1 MRWPITYRSNILHIL
16 WMFAALA
23 CVLAAPSAHACT
35 SPAGN
40 AGDII
45 YDDDRNLMLY
55 CDANNW
61 IAIRSTGGAG
71 PVPTSGLVGHWTL
84 DETSGSTI
92 RDYSPSGNNGTWSD
106 AVNNDVTEESTVG
119 QVNNAITFDNSIDH
133 INLGNPAELQITGG
147 LTISAWARPAS
158 SHDGHIVAKWDWP
171 NENNASYRL
180 QTDTVSGSDIDY
192 EFRVYSGS
200 CGAATSARSGEVTV
214 TTNEWHH
221 IVGVYEPSS
230 AVQLYID
237 GILASEETTGIPA
250 SLANCASDVLI
261 GTNSGATLQE
271 WEGDLDDIRVY
282 NRALT
287 STEISTLY
295 QNTGGD
301 DTSLALHLKLDETSG
316 TVSADSSVY
325 GNDGTLNNFSV
336 PAWSSN
342 GTLDGALLF
351 DGTDDVIVVPDANSL
366 DINNAITVAAWI
378 NTTCSPDFADS
389 NRECRI
395 LQKGSGTTD
404 SSSYALDIDD
414 DTVGYEALH
423 FCVNYGGIDDP
434 QCIYT
439 NSGTVV
445 NDGTWHHVA
454 ASWDGTELSL
464 YVDGQLDNTASYSAG
479 SVVANSDPVTIGG
492 RNDGNGDDYSGLM
505 DDVRIYTRALSA
517 NEIASMAAAC
527 SKGSMI
533 YNADHHVP
541 QYCAGSDD
549 WVAMGPV
556 RGGIDNGLV
565 GHWQLDETS
574 GTTAGDASG
583 NLLNGSMIGGLDAG
597 TDSVD
602 GKVSTSLLFDGV
614 ADGIQVSN
622 SASLEN
628 FTSLTLSAWVYPTA
642 VGQSNGSRVIS
653 KSDGGNGDNYLLGYG
668 NADQA
673 WMRIE
678 TDGDVQQN
686 LNSSTTLP
694 LNQWTHIVGTWD
706 GQNMRLYEN
715 GVEVST
721 SPQAKSGVLD
731 ADGTALTIGTHATT
745 PTDRRFPGRI
755 DDARVYNRALS
766 RAEVIALYKLG
777 NDQDSALVGHWKLDE
792 LSGTNANDVSLSG
805 IDGTLNNFDTPP
817 AWSSSGTVDG
827 GLVFDGTDDGINLG
841 DNFDMTGS
849 FTICAWAKPRNA
861 TTGYIFG
868 KYDANTSSGLFL
880 RAGSTTVTGD
890 SWTIG
895 TNSADFIEIED
906 LDTDVWQH
914 VCGVVRPSP
923 GTSALYK
930 NASVIGT
937 STSFAAHSDNT
948 VNAFIGN
955 RYDFNRT
962 FDGSL
967 DDVRVYNKALSTT
980 EIDALYKLGIGHCTG
995 PVGKEGDMIMNDLDA
1010 GAAVDNAL
1018 IYCDGANWQAVGK
1031 TPP

>member
-1 MRWPITYRSNILHIL
+1 MLAT
-16 WMFAALA
+16 LA

-55 CDANNW
+55 CDTNNW
-61 IAIRSTGGAG
+61 IAVRGTGGAG

-106 AVNNDVTEESTVG
+106 AVNNDVTEESIVG
-119 QVNNAITFDNSIDH
+119 QVNNAITFDNSIDS
-133 INLGNPAELQITGG
+133 INIGNPAELQITGA
-147 LTISAWARPAS
+147 LTVSGWARPTS
-158 SHDGHIVAKWDWP
+158 SHDGHILAKWDWP

-180 QTDTVSGSDIDY
+180 QTDTVGGSDIDY
-192 EFRVYSGS
+192 EFRVYSGT
-200 CGAATSARSGEVTV
+200 CGSTSSINSGEVTV

-221 IVGVYEPSS
+221 IVGVYIPSTEVS
-230 AVQLYID
+230 LYID
-237 GILASEETTGIPA
+237 GVLVAQNTTGIPA
-250 SLANCASDVLI
+250 SISNCANDVTI
-261 GTNSGATLQE
+261 GTNTGPTLQE

-295 QNTGGD
+295 QNTGGN

-366 DINNAITVAAWI
+366 DINNAVTVAAWI

-404 SSSYALDIDD
+404 SSSFALDIDD

-479 SVVANSDPVTIGG
+479 SVAANSDPITIGG

-527 SKGSMI
+527 SEGSMI

-574 GTTAGDASG
+574 GTTVGDASG
-583 NLLNGSMIGGLDAG
+583 NLNNGAMLGGLDG
-597 TDSVD
+597 STSSVD
-602 GKVSTSLLFDGV
+602 GKVSTALDFDHNNNHRVEITTPSAVLDNIWDGGGTVSFWTNLDSEGENQSIWVSKENRWVINNRANAPSVGIEFDIDFSGQANSLWRRDDGV
-614 ADGIQVSN
+614 TVGEWVHVVITYDADSVTN
-622 SASLEN
+622 DP
-628 FTSLTLSAWVYPTA
+628 TL
-642 VGQSNGSRVIS
+642 
-653 KSDGGNGDNYLLGYG
+653 YL
-668 NADQA
+668 
-673 WMRIE
+673 
-678 TDGDVQQN
+678 
-686 LNSSTTLP
+686 
-694 LNQWTHIVGTWD
+694 
-706 GQNMRLYEN
+706 N
-715 GVEVST
+715 GVE
-721 SPQAKSGVLD
+721 
-731 ADGTALTIGTHATT
+731 TALNEITTPIGTR
-745 PTDRRFPGRI
+745 D
-755 DDARVYNRALS
+755 DDAGSTVLFGDNNAGSVSQDGRMDDIRFYNRMLS
-766 RAEVIALYKLG
+766 KAEVIALYELG

-792 LSGTNANDVSLSG
+792 LSGTNANDDSLSG

-868 KYDANTSSGLFL
+868 KYNANTNSGLFL

-967 DDVRVYNKALSTT
+967 DDVRVYNKALSTI

-995 PVGKEGDMIMNDLDA
+995 PVGKEGDMIMDDLDA